1 MHHDSVKALK
11 NGYSDILKTLNYI
24 HEEIEEKLD
33 CKREAN
39 ILFKKLIKLENAI
52 LTIIWEEVLERFDK
66 VSRILQTPGL
76 DVSEGY
82 KLIFLLELFVKE
94 LRKNSQEKM
103 NEFEKKA
110 KNLSEE
116 ITGNY
121 NDLNK
126 RRKTH
131 IFNGKDKFRVEVYNV
146 LFDSLANELSK
157 RGRVYKETNKKFLL
171 NIGKKDHSHIDMESI
186 NYVISFYNN
195 GVDAGI
201 INECTQFREYLQITN
216 KEKQTKCS
224 SMLKLIY
231 ERNLIDVFPNLYT
244 ALKIFLTLPITSCG
258 AERAFSKLTFIKIKI
273 SHHNAGSQT

>member
-24 HEEIEEKLD
+24 HEESEEKLD
-33 CKREAN
+33 CKREAS

-52 LTIIWEEVLERFDK
+52 LTIIWEEVLERFNK
-66 VSRILQTPGL
+66 VSLILQTPEL

-82 KLIFLLELFVKE
+82 ELIFSLELFVKE
-94 LRKNSQEKM
+94 MRKNSEEKM
-103 NEFEKKA
+103 NEFKKKA

-157 RGRVYKETNKKFLL
+157 RGKVYKERNKKYKFLL
-171 NIGKKDHSHIDMESI
+171 NIGKKDHSHVDMESI

-195 GVDAGI
+195 DIDAGL

-231 ERNLIDVFPNLYT
+231 
-244 ALKIFLTLPITSCG
+244 
-258 AERAFSKLTFIKIKI
+258 
-273 SHHNAGSQT
+273 

>member
-1 MHHDSVKALK
+1 M
-11 NGYSDILKTLNYI
+11 
-24 HEEIEEKLD
+24 
-33 CKREAN
+33 
-39 ILFKKLIKLENAI
+39 
-52 LTIIWEEVLERFDK
+52 
-66 VSRILQTPGL
+66 
-76 DVSEGY
+76 
-82 KLIFLLELFVKE
+82 
-94 LRKNSQEKM
+94 RKNSEEKM

-146 LFDSLANELSK
+146 LFDSLAKELSK
-157 RGRVYKETNKKFLL
+157 RGKVYKEINKKYKFLL

-195 GVDAGI
+195 DIDAGL
-201 INECTQFREYLQITN
+201 INECTQFREYFQITN

-231 ERNLIDVFPNLYT
+231 ERNLIDAFPNLYT
-244 ALKIFLTLPITSCG
+244 ALKIFLTLPMTSCE
-258 AERAFSKLTFIKIKI
+258 AEREFSKLTFIKNKYRTTMLELRLNYLSILSIENELTKSVSYDEVI
-273 SHHNAGSQT
+273 REFANKKFKFYCVYCYFYELK

>member
-1 MHHDSVKALK
+1 MQRLYVFFSESPHRWDFLKKYANLQFSLKSLCITRWSIHHDSVKALK

-24 HEEIEEKLD
+24 YEESEEKLD
-33 CKREAN
+33 CKRETN

-52 LTIIWEEVLERFDK
+52 LTIIWEEVLERFNK
-66 VSRILQTPGL
+66 VSQILQTPGL

-82 KLIFLLELFVKE
+82 ELIFSLELFVKE
-94 LRKNSQEKM
+94 MRKNSEEKM

-157 RGRVYKETNKKFLL
+157 RGRVYKQINKKYKFLL

-195 GVDAGI
+195 DIDAGL
-201 INECTQFREYLQITN
+201 INVHNLGNIFKLQIKKN
-216 KEKQTKCS
+216 KQNVQVC
-224 SMLKLIY
+224 L
-231 ERNLIDVFPNLYT
+231 N
-244 ALKIFLTLPITSCG
+244 
-258 AERAFSKLTFIKIKI
+258 
-273 SHHNAGSQT
+273 